1 MQFALIQWVMDLLT
15 DQKVIDEI
23 IAKNNLKVKNTP
35 FSLILPPFFMKM
47 EVMDKMGRLHP
58 KEDRYCY
65 EEDQIVLNGSAEHV
79 LGPLQMDKTLSEEQM
94 PVRYL

>member
-1 MQFALIQWVMDLLT
+1 MDNLT
-15 DQKVIDEI
+15 NQEVIDSI
-23 IAKNNLKVKNTP
+23 IQKNNLKVKNTP

-47 EVMDKMGRLHP
+47 EVMDKMGRLNP

-79 LGPLQMDKTLSEEQM
+79 L
-94 PVRYL
+94 